1 MIRRSNT
8 RSSRSGGGMRLLLA
22 LAFAAFAI
30 ISYLGSQEFNPVT
43 GENQYI
49 SLTKQ
54 QEIQLGLQSV
64 PEMLQQFGPPY
75 SDENVQEYLDDVGF
89 LLVNN
94 SVAADTDWQWEFTL
108 INNPELI
115 NAFAL
120 PGGQIFIT
128 TALFSE
134 FENEA
139 QLAGVLAH
147 EIVHVLAR
155 HSSQHIAKQELT
167 QGLIGAV
174 AVGSDNANAA
184 QVAAVVGQLVNMSY
198 GRDAETQSDLIGVQ
212 IMADAGYDPR
222 AMMEVMQILAQ
233 AGGGAGTPEFFSTH
247 PNPDNRIGQIEAQIQ
262 ELYPNG
268 VPDNLAMCIVRC
280 N

>member
-1 MIRRSNT
+1 MIRRT
-8 RSSRSGGGMRLLLA
+8 SSRGRSGGGIRLLVA

-43 GENQYI
+43 GENQYV

-75 SDENVQEYLDDVGF
+75 SDEDVQNYLDDVGF

-94 SVAADTDWQWEFTL
+94 SVAADTGWEWDFTL

-120 PGGQIFIT
+120 PGGQVFIT

-139 QLAGVLAH
+139 QLAGVLSH

-155 HSSQHIAKQELT
+155 HSSQQIAKQELT

-174 AVGSDNANAA
+174 AIGSEDANAA

-198 GRDAETQSDLIGVQ
+198 GRDAETQSDLIGVE
-212 IMADAGYDPR
+212 IMSDTGYDPR
-222 AMMEVMQILAQ
+222 AMV
-233 AGGGAGTPEFFSTH
+233 
-247 PNPDNRIGQIEAQIQ
+247 
-262 ELYPNG
+262 
-268 VPDNLAMCIVRC
+268 
-280 N
+280 

>member
-1 MIRRSNT
+1 MIRRSNYRT
-8 RSSRSGGGMRLLLA
+8 SRSGGGLRLLIA
-22 LAFAAFAI
+22 LAFAVFAI
-30 ISYLGSQEFNPVT
+30 ISYLGSSEFNPVT
-43 GENQYI
+43 GENQYV

-75 SDENVQEYLDDVGF
+75 SDEEVQEYLDDVGF

-94 SVAADTDWQWEFTL
+94 SVAADSGWQWEFTL

-155 HSSQHIAKQELT
+155 HSSQQIAKQELT

-174 AVGSDNANAA
+174 AIGSEDANTT
-184 QVAAVVGQLVNMSY
+184 QVALVVGQLVNMNYS
-198 GRDAETQSDLIGVQ
+198 REAETQSDLIGVE
-212 IMADAGYDPR
+212 IMSDAGYDPR
-222 AMMEVMQILAQ
+222 EMVNVMQILAQ
-233 AGGGAGTPEFFSTH
+233 AGGSGGPEFFSTH
-247 PNPDNRIGQIEAQIQ
+247 PNPENRIGQIEAKIAQ
-262 ELYPNG
+262 LYPGG
-268 VPDNLAMCIVRC
+268 VPDNLDVCIIRC
-280 N
+280 E